1 MMSENKIDVDLT
13 ISEKKFNLSLLKIF
27 KDSLKLL
34 KKTILPTIIFIFLLS
49 LITAGINLLFLT
61 GSKWVIIEKSSAYE
75 EILKLIKLNTDYMLS
90 DEENKLFWNY
100 QALYWII
107 LIFESSMRLI
117 IPITLLI
124 LSTGKIYSLYY
135 EDEDAPSS
143 WIISITKPFN
153 SGKRTMTSL
162 FLIIIGSILITLG
175 IIAIIFPGILI
186 IYFGIFSIH
195 SLIIDE
201 KTGMETIRGGIY
213 YVRGLFSKLIFILL
227 ISVFIPMYIQ
237 SLYLDPLKI
246 FFGLTEEN
254 SLLWINP
261 TTHNYGM
268 LYIYNFVDLFF
279 GNILYFFVPVI
290 YTVTFVQIRDGKLG
304 FLSSKQKNVNT
315 SKENSK
321 NVITIELEKNQK
333 HFNCP
338 NCNKKLPSSARKCF
352 KCKQLFDIRFK

>member
-1 MMSENKIDVDLT
+1 MSENKIDVDLT
-13 ISEKKFNLSLLKIF
+13 ISEKKIDLSLLTIF

-34 KKTILPTIIFIFLLS
+34 KKTILPILIFIFLLS
-49 LITAGINLLFLT
+49 IITAVLNLLIFT
-61 GSKWVIIEKSSAYE
+61 GAKWTIIEKSSAYE
-75 EILKLIKLNTDYMLS
+75 EILNIVKSNPDYVLS

-153 SGKRTMTSL
+153 SGKRTITSL
-162 FLIIIGSILITLG
+162 FLIILGSILITLG
-175 IIAIIFPGILI
+175 IIALIFPGILI
-186 IYFGIFSIH
+186 ILYGVFSIH

-201 KTGMETIRGGIY
+201 KTGMDTIRGGIY
-213 YVRGLFSKLIFILL
+213 YVRGLFAKLVLILL

-246 FFGLTEEN
+246 FLGLTEEN
-254 SLLWINP
+254 SLLWINSM
-261 TTHNYGM
+261 THNYGM
-268 LYIYNFVDLFF
+268 LYIYIFVDLFF

-304 FLSSKQKNVNT
+304 FLSSKQKNVNI

-321 NVITIELEKNQK
+321 KVIVIELEKNQK

-352 KCKQLFDIRFK
+352 KCKKLFDIKFK

>member
-1 MMSENKIDVDLT
+1 
-13 ISEKKFNLSLLKIF
+13 
-27 KDSLKLL
+27 
-34 KKTILPTIIFIFLLS
+34 
-49 LITAGINLLFLT
+49 
-61 GSKWVIIEKSSAYE
+61 
-75 EILKLIKLNTDYMLS
+75 
-90 DEENKLFWNY
+90 
-100 QALYWII
+100 
-107 LIFESSMRLI
+107 MRLI

-153 SGKRTMTSL
+153 SGKRTITSL
-162 FLIIIGSILITLG
+162 FLIILGSILITLG
-175 IIAIIFPGILI
+175 IIAFIFPGILI
-186 IYFGIFSIH
+186 ILYGVFSIH

-201 KTGMETIRGGIY
+201 KTGMDTIRGGIY
-213 YVRGLFSKLIFILL
+213 YVRGLFAKLVLILL

-246 FFGLTEEN
+246 FLGLTEEN

-268 LYIYNFVDLFF
+268 LYVYIFMDLFF
-279 GNILYFFVPVI
+279 GNLLYFFVPVI

-304 FLSSKQKNVNT
+304 FLSSKQKNVNI

-321 NVITIELEKNQK
+321 KVIVIELEKNQK

-352 KCKQLFDIRFK
+352 KCKKLFDIKFK

>member
-1 MMSENKIDVDLT
+1 MSENKIDVDLT
-13 ISEKKFNLSLLKIF
+13 ISEKKFDLSLLTIF

-34 KKTILPTIIFIFLLS
+34 KKTILPTLIFILLLS
-49 LITAGINLLFLT
+49 LITAGLSLLFFT
-61 GSKWVIIEKSSAYE
+61 EAKWTIIENSSAYE
-75 EILKLIKLNTDYMLS
+75 EILNIVKNNSDYILS

-117 IPITLLI
+117 VPITLLI

-153 SGKRTMTSL
+153 SRKRAMTSL

-175 IIAIIFPGILI
+175 IMAIILPGILMI
-186 IYFGIFSIH
+186 LYGVFSIH
-195 SLIIDE
+195 SFIIDE
-201 KTGMETIRGGIY
+201 KKGMETIRGGIY
-213 YVRGLFSKLIFILL
+213 YVRGQFLKLILILL

-237 SLYLDPLKI
+237 NLYLDPLKI

-254 SLLWINP
+254 YLLWIDP

-268 LYIYNFVDLFF
+268 LYIYTLVDLFF

-304 FLSSKQKNVNT
+304 VLSSKPRNGNK

-321 NVITIELEKNQK
+321 NVILIEIEKNQK

-352 KCKQLFDIRFK
+352 KCKQLFDIKFK